1 MRKFFESVNPRLGRA
16 LRSRLQK
23 ILSEHS
29 AMIANITIGL
39 SSASSALKTSTQCQG
54 SGGKADN
61 DYFRQGE
68 PQRMQHWV
76 RRDDYS
82 ANFFQESKG
91 RIVGYNNFREGIPGS
106 KQMPLMTQ
114 PLCIPLCV
122 SFVSATRLNC
132 EASNID
138 LHRRN
143 IG

>member
-1 MRKFFESVNPRLGRA
+1 MKSFYLIFDASLNLVSRNLKELSAEDAEGMRKFFESVNPRLGRA

-82 ANFFQESKG
+82 AIFF
-91 RIVGYNNFREGIPGS
+91 
-106 KQMPLMTQ
+106 
-114 PLCIPLCV
+114 
-122 SFVSATRLNC
+122 
-132 EASNID
+132 
-138 LHRRN
+138 
-143 IG
+143 